1 MVVNRIYAF
10 VATANGL
17 SLRKKEKG
25 KERVLSLMNF
35 SLKLRR
41 FPAPS
46 TVKRRRNVPLIPTV
60 AILLRYSLRPFSL
73 SVSFSL
79 SRRNQEA
86 IAGLGTSKQK
96 KETMGSRN
104 TDSFQLGRSPSIK
117 SCFPDTKSTEG
128 SEYRS
133 DLRSALHLKSYSC
146 DVRDLS
152 FPNFSPMSSLPPHR
166 SSNVVMYDNALYT
179 NNRAPNLEP
188 SGSPFSGVRRSLDIN
203 HPRASPARTSGECKV
218 AGFDPLLTL
227 QASNENSALEMTAP
241 SDNKYADGAKL
252 ALGDKRFK
260 GYPRHVPLYLAAL
273 KGDWKTAKAYLQWH
287 PTSIRAYIT
296 RGLETA
302 LHIAAGARH
311 IVFVRK
317 LVKRMTAD
325 DLALQNKVGNTA
337 LCFAAVAGVTE
348 IAKVLVNK
356 NRSLPLLRG
365 SKGATPLYMAVLLG
379 KRDVAWYLYSVTED
393 SALSGEDRIGLLV
406 AAITSDLFDLALA
419 LLRNHPELATTRDAN
434 GESALHVLCR
444 KPGIQVPFMGSS
456 GSMQDDRLGRRI
468 LRVLLPL
475 LTSLTVIFFVMAL
488 LTTPAIGRSVAHL
501 VPDANLIYYMK
512 LSHTQALELAKR
524 LWDLILHL
532 DNASVKEFI
541 RTPTRLLFTAAEL
554 GMVEFLTILIRSYPD
569 LIWKVD
575 EHSRSI
581 FHTAVVH
588 RQEKV
593 FSLINEIGALKD
605 FIAIYKDEEN
615 NNMLHLAGKLPH
627 PSRLNTD
634 NGAALQLRREILWFK
649 EVEKIV
655 QPLYSEMKNADGKTP
670 HDLFATE
677 HKKLARDGEKWMKE
691 TASSC
696 MVVATLITTMMFAAA
711 FTVPGGNDQDT
722 GMPLHLHTK
731 SFLIFVISDALALV
745 SSATSI
751 LIFLSMLTSRYAE
764 EDFLSSLPNKLLTG
778 LLTLFISIATMMMAF
793 SSTLFMTLGY
803 SYTWTTVTITTVAC
817 VPVLMYAFLQFR
829 LVADIISHSYTT
841 SIFFH
846 PRNCLLG

>member
-1 MVVNRIYAF
+1 
-10 VATANGL
+10 
-17 SLRKKEKG
+17 
-25 KERVLSLMNF
+25 
-35 SLKLRR
+35 
-41 FPAPS
+41 
-46 TVKRRRNVPLIPTV
+46 
-60 AILLRYSLRPFSL
+60 
-73 SVSFSL
+73 
-79 SRRNQEA
+79 
-86 IAGLGTSKQK
+86 
-96 KETMGSRN
+96 MGSRN

-188 SGSPFSGVRRSLDIN
+188 SCSPFSGVRRSLDIN
-203 HPRASPARTSGECKV
+203 HPRASPARNSGECKV

-241 SDNKYADGAKL
+241 RDNKYADGAKL

-444 KPGIQVPFMGSS
+444 KPGAFYS
-456 GSMQDDRLGRRI
+456 GTQLGIWRRCI
-468 LRVLLPL
+468 Y
-475 LTSLTVIFFVMAL
+475 SF
-488 LTTPAIGRSVAHL
+488 
-501 VPDANLIYYMK
+501 PDANLIYYMK

>member
-468 LRVLLPL
+468 LRV
-475 LTSLTVIFFVMAL
+475 
-488 LTTPAIGRSVAHL
+488 
-501 VPDANLIYYMK
+501 PDANLIYYMK